1 MNKVIPLLTFSIL
14 LLIPVSQDAFANHTP
29 PFTGTTG
36 HCDFKTNRPFPGVD
50 YWNCDLNHSGS
61 PFSNDQDL
69 TGANLSGVDLSFTTL
84 TGVILSDANLF
95 GINLFTADLAE
106 ADLSG
111 ADLTNANLIGASLL
125 EVDLSG
131 ANLFGAD
138 LFRASLIRADLTG
151 ASLTDADLTDAE
163 LTEADLTGASLFD
176 ADLTDADLTDADLTG
191 ANLFGADLTGAD
203 LTNANLNCLNHPI
216 CLSDNEPPLTCG
228 PNTFESGGECIPIA
242 ELVFCGEHT
251 EEILGFCVPILAELC
266 STGTMIDMGVCT
278 AQAMGS
284 MIGGWLLDID
294 TTALLVASIGTNPVI
309 TTLMGIT
316 IAGVAGQA
324 VWFVHKRKKKVE

>member
-106 ADLSG
+106 ADLS
-111 ADLTNANLIGASLL
+111 
-125 EVDLSG
+125 
-131 ANLFGAD
+131 
-138 LFRASLIRADLTG
+138 
-151 ASLTDADLTDAE
+151 
-163 LTEADLTGASLFD
+163 
-176 ADLTDADLTDADLTG
+176 
-191 ANLFGADLTGAD
+191 GAD

-324 VWFVHKRKKKVE
+324 VWFVHRRKSRK

>member
-14 LLIPVSQDAFANHTP
+14 LLIPVSQDAFANHIR
-29 PFTGTTG
+29 
-36 HCDFKTNRPFPGVD
+36 CDLTVNLPHPGVD
-50 YWNCDLNHSGS
+50 YSNCDLTNSGGI
-61 PFSNDQDL
+61 FSNENLFDAFFIRADL
-69 TGANLSGVDLSFTTL
+69 TG
-84 TGVILSDANLF
+84 
-95 GINLFTADLAE
+95 

-111 ADLTNANLIGASLL
+111 ANLRSADFTDADLTGADLFGASLTGARLIGA
-125 EVDLSG
+125 DLTG

-138 LFRASLIRADLTG
+138 LTGAELFGADLTG
-151 ASLTDADLTDAE
+151 ANLFGADLSFADFSDAN
-163 LTEADLTGASLFD
+163 LP
-176 ADLTDADLTDADLTG
+176 DADLTG

-324 VWFVHKRKKKVE
+324 VWFVHRRKSRK